1 MSQIP
6 VPKVLLYNLLASNPG
21 YKIRIKNDKWN
32 EKEKKGR
39 SENGISTMYRHS

>member
-6 VPKVLLYNLLASNPG
+6 VLKVLLYNLLASNPG
-21 YKIRIKNDKWN
+21 YKIRMKNDKWN
-32 EKEKKGR
+32 EKEKGR